1 MRLLTGSGTFTDTLN
16 RSGSSAATGT
26 LIGNSLSLTFVDFDQ
41 QCGGRM
47 FTNTA
52 TVTSTTSGSTMSVNF
67 SASANGSCP
76 ADSGTLIYTKQ

>member
-1 MRLLTGSGTFTDTLN
+1 MRLLTGSGAFTDTLN

-26 LIGNSLSLTFVDFDQ
+26 LIGNSLSLTFVDFDR

-52 TVTSTTSGSTMSVNF
+52 TVTSTTSGCTSRVPARSVLPTPNSPYERDGF
-67 SASANGSCP
+67 V
-76 ADSGTLIYTKQ
+76 